1 MFPDLN
7 KVEVKETTSYLTAGI
22 HEVKID
28 EMRNSNQKEGYTGTP
43 YVEFK
48 VSNKDGISYLKF
60 SGVDANTS
68 ENAAR
73 VRTEIFKGFLQTAG
87 ATSFNSLP
95 TACKEALGNKI
106 NVCLR
111 EREYWTTDKDTGAPV
126 VKTVVEYKFANPVGK
141 SISWQ
146 DKYNQKLSPADQ
158 AAYKAANDA
167 FLMSQGNV
175 QTDDMPF

>member
-7 KVEVKETTSYLTAGI
+7 KVEVKETTSYLTAGA
-22 HEVKID
+22 HKVRVD

-60 SGVDANTS
+60 SGVDGNTS

-73 VRTEIFKGFLQTAG
+73 VRTEIFKGFLQATG
-87 ATSFNSLP
+87 AKSFNSLP
-95 TACKEALGNKI
+95 TACKEALGSTI

-111 EREYWTTDKDTGAPV
+111 EREYWTTDKETGAPV
-126 VKTVVEYKFANPVGK
+126 VKTVVEYKFANPENRAVV
-141 SISWQ
+141 WN
-146 DKYNQKLSPADQ
+146 DRFNQALNPVDL

>member
-7 KVEVKETTSYLTAGI
+7 KVEVKETTSYLTAGA
-22 HEVKID
+22 HKVRVD

-60 SGVDANTS
+60 SGVDNNTS

-73 VRTEIFKGFLQTAG
+73 VRTEIFKGFLHA
-87 ATSFNSLP
+87 
-95 TACKEALGNKI
+95 
-106 NVCLR
+106 
-111 EREYWTTDKDTGAPV
+111 TGAPV
-126 VKTVVEYKFANPVGK
+126 VKSVVEYKFANPENRAVV
-141 SISWQ
+141 WN
-146 DKYNQKLSPADQ
+146 DRFNQALSPADQ